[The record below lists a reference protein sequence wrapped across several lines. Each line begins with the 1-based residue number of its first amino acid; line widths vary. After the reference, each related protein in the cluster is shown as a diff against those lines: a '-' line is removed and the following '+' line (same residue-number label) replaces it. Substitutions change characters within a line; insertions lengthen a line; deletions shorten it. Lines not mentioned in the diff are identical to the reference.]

1 MPRLIAWFVDN
12 PVAANLLMFILVVGG
27 LLALPQIHKEE
38 FPNIDTDYIQ
48 ITVPYRGAAPAEVEE
63 GVCIRIEEAV
73 EGIEGIKEIN
83 SAAAEGVCTVSIELH
98 HSADKS
104 KALDDINAQVNSITT
119 FPVETERPVI
129 AEVTVLSTVFQIAIS
144 GPTDERSLKEL
155 AEQIRDDLTE
165 LPEVSQ
171 VETLYMRPYEISI
184 EVSEHALRQYG
195 LNIERVADAI
205 RQSSVDVPGG
215 VVKATGGEVML
226 RAKGQRYRGR
236 EFEDI
241 PVLTRADGTV
251 LTVGDVATIVDGFED
266 TDLKARFDGN
276 PAVILQ
282 VSRVGSEDTLKISR
296 AVKGY
301 LERKRLEV
309 PEGIELTL
317 WRDESQDLVDRLD
330 ALLTN
335 AGSGLALVVL
345 TLALFLRV
353 RLALWVSAGIPIS
366 ILGALALFPAVGLS
380 ISSLSLMG
388 FLLALGIIVD
398 DAIVVGE
405 RSYAHELG
413 AEDLR
418 TAAIRGTA
426 EVSVPVI
433 FGVLTTM
440 AAFLPIVTIPGDMGS
455 FFQAVGATVIL
466 CLVFSLIESQLILP
480 SHLAHR
486 RVRRADSTTPEGA
499 WERLQDRI
507 SQGLEDFAANRYRP
521 MLARVI
527 RWRYVTF
534 ALGIA
539 AMILMGGLIA
549 SGRIVFQFFP
559 SVEGD
564 RLYAALTMPEGTSVE
579 VTGRAVRQLEN
590 AAERVRERLDEDRAG
605 GEGSA
610 VLHVMSSIGMHVTK
624 GSLFSGGGEG
634 SHFAEVAVELVPY
647 RDRGGMTPTEAAAL
661 WREFTG
667 PIPDALELSFTAA
680 AFSAGKAIDIQL
692 RGRDVA
698 ELGAAA
704 ADLREAL
711 QGYEGVYDVSDTF
724 RAGKQELLLKIRPEA
739 ELLGLSQRDLGR
751 QVRQAFYGEESQRVQ
766 RGREDVR
773 VMVRYPEAERVSLG
787 DFENMRIRVA
797 DGTEVPALS
806 VANTSL
812 GRGYSTI
819 RRVDRQRVV
828 SVIADVD
835 REVNTPEAVLAS
847 VARTVMPGIEERY
860 PGVSFAL
867 AGEAEQRAE
876 AMHGLIETSILA
888 LLIIFALL
896 AIPLRSYLQPL
907 VIMSSIPFGLIG
919 ALLGHLI
926 MGQDLVF
933 FSLLGIV
940 ALSGVVVNAS
950 LVLVDYVNRQRR
962 AGGEIHRAVLDS
974 GVVRFRPILLTS
986 ATTFIGLVPLM
997 ATANISTTL
1006 FVPMAISLGFGVLF
1020 ATVVTL
1026 LLVPALYLILDDFL
1040 AWVRRSFESREVAEQ
1055 LETAARVLPGVPP
1068 EDIS

>member
-1 MPRLIAWFVDN
+1 
-12 PVAANLLMFILVVGG
+12 
-27 LLALPQIHKEE
+27 
-38 FPNIDTDYIQ
+38 
-48 ITVPYRGAAPAEVEE
+48 
-63 GVCIRIEEAV
+63 
-73 EGIEGIKEIN
+73 
-83 SAAAEGVCTVSIELH
+83 
-98 HSADKS
+98 
-104 KALDDINAQVNSITT
+104 
-119 FPVETERPVI
+119 
-129 AEVTVLSTVFQIAIS
+129 
-144 GPTDERSLKEL
+144 
-155 AEQIRDDLTE
+155 
-165 LPEVSQ
+165 
-171 VETLYMRPYEISI
+171 
-184 EVSEHALRQYG
+184 
-195 LNIERVADAI
+195 
-205 RQSSVDVPGG
+205 
-215 VVKATGGEVML
+215 
-226 RAKGQRYRGR
+226 
-236 EFEDI
+236 
-241 PVLTRADGTV
+241 
-251 LTVGDVATIVDGFED
+251 
-266 TDLKARFDGN
+266 
-276 PAVILQ
+276 
-282 VSRVGSEDTLKISR
+282 
-296 AVKGY
+296 
-301 LERKRLEV
+301 
-309 PEGIELTL
+309 
-317 WRDESQDLVDRLD
+317 
-330 ALLTN
+330 
-335 AGSGLALVVL
+335 
-345 TLALFLRV
+345 
-353 RLALWVSAGIPIS
+353 
-366 ILGALALFPAVGLS
+366 
-380 ISSLSLMG
+380 
-388 FLLALGIIVD
+388 
-398 DAIVVGE
+398 
-405 RSYAHELG
+405 
-413 AEDLR
+413 
-418 TAAIRGTA
+418 
-426 EVSVPVI
+426 VSVPVI

-455 FFQAVGATVIL
+455 FFRGVGATVIL
-466 CLVFSLIESQLILP
+466 CLLFSLIESQLILP

-486 RVRRADSTTPEGA
+486 RASRAASATPEGA

-507 SQGLEDFAANRYRP
+507 SQSLENFAANRYRP
-521 MLARVI
+521 FLERVMRRRYLTLA
-527 RWRYVTF
+527 F
-534 ALGIA
+534 GIA
-539 AMILMGGLIA
+539 ALVVMGGMIA

-579 VTGRAVRQLEN
+579 VTERAVRQLEQ
-590 AAERVRERLDEDRAG
+590 AVERVRARLDEGRDA

-610 VLHVMSSIGMHVTK
+610 VRHVMSSIGMQVAR
-624 GSLFSGGGEG
+624 GSMLFAGGEG
-634 SHFAEVAVELVPY
+634 SNFAEIAVELEPY
-647 RDRGGMTPTEAAAL
+647 LERGGLTPAEAAAL
-661 WREFTG
+661 WREYTG

-704 ADLREAL
+704 AELREAL
-711 QGYEGVYDVSDTF
+711 QGYEGVYDISDTF
-724 RAGKQELLLKIRPEA
+724 RAGKQELVLKIRPEA

-751 QVRQAFYGEESQRVQ
+751 QVRQAFYGEEAQRVQ

-797 DGTEVPALS
+797 DGTEVPSLS
-806 VANTSL
+806 VANTAF

-819 RRVDRQRVV
+819 RRVDGRRVV
-828 SVIADVD
+828 SVLADVD

-847 VARTVMPGIEERY
+847 LERTVMPGIAQRH

-867 AGEAEQRAE
+867 AGEAEERAE
-876 AMHGLIETSILA
+876 AMHGLFEMSILA

-962 AGGEIHRAVLDS
+962 GGVQIQRAVLDS
-974 GVVRFRPILLTS
+974 GVVRFRPIVLTS

-1026 LLVPALYLILDDFL
+1026 ILVPALYLILDDFL
-1040 AWVRRSFESREVAEQ
+1040 AWARRSFESREVHAQ

-1068 EDIS
+1068 EDIR

>member
-1 MPRLIAWFVDN
+1 
-12 PVAANLLMFILVVGG
+12 
-27 LLALPQIHKEE
+27 
-38 FPNIDTDYIQ
+38 
-48 ITVPYRGAAPAEVEE
+48 
-63 GVCIRIEEAV
+63 
-73 EGIEGIKEIN
+73 
-83 SAAAEGVCTVSIELH
+83 
-98 HSADKS
+98 
-104 KALDDINAQVNSITT
+104 
-119 FPVETERPVI
+119 
-129 AEVTVLSTVFQIAIS
+129 
-144 GPTDERSLKEL
+144 
-155 AEQIRDDLTE
+155 
-165 LPEVSQ
+165 
-171 VETLYMRPYEISI
+171 
-184 EVSEHALRQYG
+184 
-195 LNIERVADAI
+195 
-205 RQSSVDVPGG
+205 
-215 VVKATGGEVML
+215 
-226 RAKGQRYRGR
+226 
-236 EFEDI
+236 
-241 PVLTRADGTV
+241 
-251 LTVGDVATIVDGFED
+251 
-266 TDLKARFDGN
+266 
-276 PAVILQ
+276 
-282 VSRVGSEDTLKISR
+282 
-296 AVKGY
+296 
-301 LERKRLEV
+301 
-309 PEGIELTL
+309 
-317 WRDESQDLVDRLD
+317 
-330 ALLTN
+330 
-335 AGSGLALVVL
+335 
-345 TLALFLRV
+345 
-353 RLALWVSAGIPIS
+353 
-366 ILGALALFPAVGLS
+366 
-380 ISSLSLMG
+380 
-388 FLLALGIIVD
+388 
-398 DAIVVGE
+398 
-405 RSYAHELG
+405 
-413 AEDLR
+413 
-418 TAAIRGTA
+418 
-426 EVSVPVI
+426 
-433 FGVLTTM
+433 
-440 AAFLPIVTIPGDMGS
+440 
-455 FFQAVGATVIL
+455 
-466 CLVFSLIESQLILP
+466 
-480 SHLAHR
+480 
-486 RVRRADSTTPEGA
+486 
-499 WERLQDRI
+499 
-507 SQGLEDFAANRYRP
+507 
-521 MLARVI
+521 
-527 RWRYVTF
+527 
-534 ALGIA
+534 
-539 AMILMGGLIA
+539 
-549 SGRIVFQFFP
+549 
-559 SVEGD
+559 
-564 RLYAALTMPEGTSVE
+564 
-579 VTGRAVRQLEN
+579 
-590 AAERVRERLDEDRAG
+590 
-605 GEGSA
+605 
-610 VLHVMSSIGMHVTK
+610 MHVTK